1 MTRKQGPGPGPGQPP
16 LQRQRRIRERNRN
29 IVVDP
34 KKKISGGLG
43 RKRFLKWYANCL
55 IWLLKLYLDLDW
67 IVYFSCLLPRR
78 VHCTFIADEL
88 HPPPVVRWRVRRRR
102 LYMQS
107 FFRIHTWY
115 YVHPWYCFV
124 LSMMGWIAY
133 CQTTGK
139 FKHGRGVGRS
149 NWRLCS
155 SGAFSKDEHAH
166 RGWPSNMALGLTSK

>member
-1 MTRKQGPGPGPGQPP
+1 MTRKQGPGPGQPP

-34 KKKISGGLG
+34 NKKISGGLG

-78 VHCTFIADEL
+78 VHCTFIAYEL

-115 YVHPWYCFV
+115 YGTPMILLRIIDDGMNRLLPNDGQIQTWPRSRPKQLKVV
-124 LSMMGWIAY
+124 LVR
-133 CQTTGK
+133 CL
-139 FKHGRGVGRS
+139 FKRWTCS
-149 NWRLCS
+149 QRL
-155 SGAFSKDEHAH
+155 AFQYGSRLNK
-166 RGWPSNMALGLTSK
+166 